1 MTTHLKSI
9 IAACATLTLLSAC
22 DVSES
27 MRDKSGQDP
36 RVMNAREI
44 AASNG
49 CMGCH
54 TVTNSVAGP
63 AWRLVAER
71 YRDTPNAKALLV
83 DSINNG
89 SSGRW
94 REVSRMA
101 SMPGYQ
107 GKISESDLDALVDYI
122 LSLGNNAEN

>member
-1 MTTHLKSI
+1 M
-9 IAACATLTLLSAC
+9 
-22 DVSES
+22 
-27 MRDKSGQDP
+27 Q
-36 RVMNAREI
+36 AREI
-44 AASNG
+44 AAQNG

-71 YRDTPNAKALLV
+71 YRDVPGAKTILI

-94 REVSRMA
+94 QEVSKMA
-101 SMPGYQ
+101 SMPSYQ
-107 GKISESDLDALVDYI
+107 GMISDSDLDALANYI
-122 LSLGNNAEN
+122 LSLK